1 MAFAEYTG
9 QGPTDLASLSS
20 STNSAGGLGG
30 NLNLGNAGSLL
41 GAGAAGAGLIYDL
54 ANGSSSLPA
63 EGDLTSLIGPL
74 TTEGESLYNTGNGL
88 QQYLVQGTLP
98 PAFQAEV
105 QADQASRNASLIQGA
120 GSRGQSTNPLQN
132 SALTTNLGVSTNQSL
147 IDQAKL
153 EQILY
158 QSGSQDISAGTSAL
172 GAAES
177 ASAAL
182 GTMETQQQTLTMNAI
197 ANLAGALGK
206 VSWGALF
213 A

>member
-9 QGPTDLASLSS
+9 QGPTDLASLSNT
-20 STNSAGGLGG
+20 TNSASGAGGGF
-30 NLNLGNAGSLL
+30 NLGNAGSLL
-41 GAGAAGAGLIYDL
+41 GAGVAGAGLIYDL
-54 ANGSSSLPA
+54 AKGPSSLPA
-63 EGDLTSLIGPL
+63 EGDLSGIIGSL
-74 TTEGESLYNTGNGL
+74 TGEANSNWATGNAL
-88 QQYLVQGTLP
+88 QSYLVQGTLP

-120 GSRGQSTNPLQN
+120 GSRGQSTNPLHN

-147 IDQAKL
+147 IEQAKL

-158 QSGSQDISAGTSAL
+158 SAGSADISAGNQEFSTAV
-172 GAAES
+172 S
-177 ASAAL
+177 ASQAL
-182 GTMETQQQTLTMNAI
+182 GTMEYQQQQQTMNAI

-206 VSWGALF
+206 VSWGTIF

>member
-54 ANGSSSLPA
+54 AQGPSSLPA
-63 EGDLTSLIGPL
+63 EGDLSGIVGSL
-74 TTEGESLYNTGNGL
+74 TGEANSLYGTGNGL

-158 QSGSQDISAGTSAL
+158 SAGSADISAGNQAFST
-172 GAAES
+172 AES

-182 GTMETQQQTLTMNAI
+182 GTMEYQQQQQTMQAI
-197 ANLAGALGK
+197 TNLAGALGK

>member
-9 QGPTDLASLSS
+9 QGPTDLASLSGT
-20 STNSAGGLGG
+20 TNSASGGGG
-30 NLNLGNAGSLL
+30 AFNLSNAGSLL

-54 ANGSSSLPA
+54 TQGSSNLPA
-63 EGDLTSLIGPL
+63 EGDLTGIVGSL
-74 TTEGESLYNTGNGL
+74 TGEANSLYNTGNGL

-98 PAFQAEV
+98 PAFQAEN
-105 QADQASRNASLIQGA
+105 QAALASANAGSIQGA
-120 GSRGQSTNPLQN
+120 GARGQSTNPLHN
-132 SALTTNLGVSTNQSL
+132 SALTENLDVNQNQAL
-147 IDQAKL
+147 INQAKL

-158 QSGSQDISAGTSAL
+158 GAGSADISAGNQAFST
-172 GAAES
+172 AES

-197 ANLAGALGK
+197 TSLAGALGK
-206 VSWGALF
+206 VSWGTLF